1 MQNSSIKLTN
11 KEFELILD
19 TEYPLL
25 KKNAIDKIQ
34 AHLHELGE
42 QLITNQQITRSLHT
56 ISYKISKGEN
66 YLNLPY
72 LVLDLPKIDGN
83 HFPILCRTLF
93 WWGKYFSFNVFIRKD
108 DYNMDTF
115 EKKIKSQPVKGIH
128 VLQSDKIWQQDLDS
142 EDYINLSNWPEYIIT
157 EGPYLK
163 LSIKHPIEEIDTLLE
178 KAAYHYELI
187 LSCLDPKI

>member
-1 MQNSSIKLTN
+1 MQNSSFKLTN
-11 KEFELILD
+11 KEFELILF

-25 KKNAIDKIQ
+25 KKNAIEKIQ

-42 QLITNQQITRSLHT
+42 QLIKNQLITRPLPT
-56 ISYKISKGEN
+56 TSYKISKGEN

-108 DYNMDTF
+108 AYDMVSF
-115 EKKIKSQPVKGIH
+115 EKKIKSQSMKGIH
-128 VLQSDKIWQQDLDS
+128 VLQSDKIWQQDLDT
-142 EDYINLSNWPEYIIT
+142 EDYNQVSKWPENIIT

-163 LSIKHPIEEIDTLLE
+163 LSIKHPIEEIDTLFE
-178 KAAYHYELI
+178 KATYYYGLI
-187 LSCLDPKI
+187 LSCLNQE

>member
-1 MQNSSIKLTN
+1 MQNSSFKLTN
-11 KEFELILD
+11 KEFELILG

-25 KKNAIDKIQ
+25 KKNAIEKIQ

-42 QLITNQQITRSLHT
+42 QLIKNQLITRPLPT
-56 ISYKISKGEN
+56 TSYKISKGEN

-108 DYNMDTF
+108 AYDMVSF
-115 EKKIKSQPVKGIH
+115 EKKIKSQSMKGIH
-128 VLQSDKIWQQDLDS
+128 VLQSDKIWQQDLDT
-142 EDYINLSNWPEYIIT
+142 EDYNQVSKWPENIIT

-163 LSIKHPIEEIDTLLE
+163 LSIKHPIEEIDTLFE
-178 KAAYHYELI
+178 KATYYYGLI
-187 LSCLDPKI
+187 LSCLNQE

>member
-1 MQNSSIKLTN
+1 MQNSSFKLTN
-11 KEFELILD
+11 KEFELILG

-25 KKNAIDKIQ
+25 KKNAIEKIQ

-42 QLITNQQITRSLHT
+42 QLITNQLITRPLPT
-56 ISYKISKGEN
+56 KSYKISKGEN

-108 DYNMDTF
+108 AYDMVSF
-115 EKKIKSQPVKGIH
+115 EKKIKSQSMKGIH

-142 EDYINLSNWPEYIIT
+142 EDFTQASNWPANIIT

-163 LSIKHPIEEIDTLLE
+163 LSIKHPIEEIDSLFE

-187 LSCLDPKI
+187 LSCLDRKI

>member
-1 MQNSSIKLTN
+1 LQNSSFKLTN
-11 KEFELILD
+11 KEFELILG

-25 KKNAIDKIQ
+25 KKNAIEKIQ

-42 QLITNQQITRSLHT
+42 QLIKNQLITRPLPT
-56 ISYKISKGEN
+56 TSYKISKGEN

-108 DYNMDTF
+108 AYDMVSF
-115 EKKIKSQPVKGIH
+115 EKKIKSQSMKGIH
-128 VLQSDKIWQQDLDS
+128 VLQSDKIWQQDLDT
-142 EDYINLSNWPEYIIT
+142 EDYNQVSKWPENIIT

-163 LSIKHPIEEIDTLLE
+163 LSIKHPIEEIDTLFE
-178 KAAYHYELI
+178 KATYYYGLI
-187 LSCLDPKI
+187 LSCLNQE

>member
-1 MQNSSIKLTN
+1 MQNSSFKLTN

-34 AHLHELGE
+34 AHLHELGA
-42 QLITNQQITRSLHT
+42 QLIANTLITRPLPAKSF
-56 ISYKISKGEN
+56 KISKGEN

-72 LVLDLPKIDGN
+72 LVLDLPKIGGN

-93 WWGKYFSFNVFIRKD
+93 WWGKYFSFNVFIRKEIYD
-108 DYNMDTF
+108 MASF
-115 EKKIKSQPVKGIH
+115 EKKLKICDSDGIH
-128 VLQSDKIWQQDLDS
+128 LLLSDKIWQQDLDT
-142 EDYINLSNWPEYIIT
+142 EDYNQVSKWPENIIT

-163 LSIKHPIEEIDTLLE
+163 LSIKHPIEEIDTLFE
-178 KAAYHYELI
+178 KATYYYGLI
-187 LSCLDPKI
+187 LSCLNQE